1 MFPAVQVL
9 LLWLGGNAFAQHHN
23 QPARAA
29 QQGFDYRNYLAA
41 VAPYAGGYDA
51 YASHFQTPAQYS
63 LGYDAAGEYNDR
75 QFGRGQDGSNVASF
89 GLYGYPGA
97 SGLYRQMNYVDAVQ
111 GFRAPVGTVGT
122 SEPGRSPGVS
132 GDAVFNAPPIG
143 LPVPTGPAQNA
154 AAAAYGA
161 RAAVPNAGDY
171 SRYGRPA
178 PDPYAL
184 AAGAFEYAPYGR
196 YGYGFNEAALGG
208 QAYDSFT
215 PYGPAGY
222 AAGYNP
228 GADAAST
235 GYTHRPSAHL
245 ASRRMA
251 TGSSMRKK

>member
-1 MFPAVQVL
+1 MLYVQVL
-9 LLWLGGNAFAQHHN
+9 LLWLVGDAFAQHHN

-51 YASHFQTPAQYS
+51 YASTPAQYS
-63 LGYDAAGEYNDR
+63 FGYDTPGEYTDR
-75 QFGRGQDGSNVASF
+75 QFNTGQGGSNVANS
-89 GLYGYPGA
+89 GLYGHPGA
-97 SGLYRQMNYVDAVQ
+97 DAMYRQMNYVGAPQ
-111 GFRAPVGTVGT
+111 GFRPTVGSMVT
-122 SEPGRSPGVS
+122 NEKGPTPGVS
-132 GDAVFNAPPIG
+132 GNAVLSAPPIG
-143 LPVPTGPAQNA
+143 LPVPTGSAQNS

-161 RAAVPNAGDY
+161 RAAVPDAGDY

-208 QAYDSFT
+208 QAYGSFA
-215 PYGPAGY
+215 PYGPGGY

-235 GYTHRPSAHL
+235 GYANPPSAHRGY
-245 ASRRMA
+245 RR
-251 TGSSMRKK
+251 R